1 MFEYLFQINVQL
13 SDPFTP
19 RLHDVVVY
27 SDWSSDDPEL
37 QRLMATWA
45 TTLAAMDSTGPCAE
59 HRTSEDEEVGR
70 VANSGVSKP
79 GKKSHVCFGGPF
91 FRRHIT
97 VRCFKL
103 YISDQKRFGEYFG
116 SAPHPGCDLASEC
129 QTRQK
134 MSCCSGGDEESA
146 SHGWGG
152 RSTECFSP
160 IIHSYPQL
168 QSNLEAKNHCEKI
181 TMTGRLHLLLPM
193 VGILHSLLKWLDTMG
208 DATKSPHLT
217 SSAIS
222 GCERSIG
229 FPKTLSIAQ

>member
-103 YISDQKRFGEYFG
+103 YIYIR
-116 SAPHPGCDLASEC
+116 
-129 QTRQK
+129 
-134 MSCCSGGDEESA
+134 
-146 SHGWGG
+146 
-152 RSTECFSP
+152 
-160 IIHSYPQL
+160 
-168 QSNLEAKNHCEKI
+168 
-181 TMTGRLHLLLPM
+181 
-193 VGILHSLLKWLDTMG
+193 
-208 DATKSPHLT
+208 
-217 SSAIS
+217 
-222 GCERSIG
+222 
-229 FPKTLSIAQ
+229 PKTVWGIFRICPSPRMWFSFGMPDSPKNVMLFRWWRGIRIPWLGW